1 MTHAEYQAEQNGY
14 TQSLGDLL
22 GKLLAHS
29 PAGDNGIWPC
39 PCVCKYIESHSS
51 QTLKQ
56 GLLDGVFNK
65 RGVYLSTG
73 GRNEK
78 HLSDQYLF
86 YADKLISW
94 YPKTA
99 IILKDISKMWWGE
112 SKRESDHE
120 RLSF

>member
-1 MTHAEYQAEQNGY
+1 MH
-14 TQSLGDLL
+14 SLGDLL
-22 GKLLAHS
+22 GKLLVHS
-29 PAGDNGIWPC
+29 PNGNDGSWPC

-78 HLSDQYLF
+78 KLSDQYLF
-86 YADKLISW
+86 YADKFISW

-99 IILKDISKMWWGE
+99 IILKDISKMWRRE

>member
-1 MTHAEYQAEQNGY
+1 MTHAEYQAKQNGY

-78 HLSDQYLF
+78 LLAEQYLF

-99 IILKDISKMWWGE
+99 IILKDISKMWR
-112 SKRESDHE
+112 RESIRESEEE
-120 RLSF
+120 RLFF